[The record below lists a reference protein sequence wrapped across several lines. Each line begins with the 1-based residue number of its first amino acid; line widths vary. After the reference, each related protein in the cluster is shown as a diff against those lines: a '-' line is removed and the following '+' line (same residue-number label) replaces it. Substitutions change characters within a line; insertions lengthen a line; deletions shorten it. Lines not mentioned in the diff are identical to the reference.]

1 MSSTSFPNPTA
12 YDFLS
17 HYYTWNISTFL
28 TRVQFHRKENLFKA
42 AGGHTFFIPIDYK
55 TDNYRVNRID
65 NYIIDAHVIPNYVL
79 FTRPTEKN
87 FVFET
92 AANGEYI
99 FIVVTFLRIQDED
112 YVKSHTVLGNSQHKK
127 GEIIAKIVKG
137 NIPVVNGVVHLISQ
151 PLAVFEPDLKP
162 FPYLPTLYKI
172 QSDPDLNFTYSL
184 GLKGKMNSILKRPQ
198 ATLTYFAPTDSAWR
212 EGFFTYSQSELQ
224 KILERHVLTS
234 NGYFTMAKL
243 AMLSTR
249 SGEIVLSAIGGHI
262 KINVFEINGTYY
274 IEWNER
280 KIKVLR
286 PDYEC
291 SDGMVHIIDGVFA
304 QPRISHSKTYSDS
317 NFWSILKNAVA

>member
-1 MSSTSFPNPTA
+1 MNSGSISNPSA

-17 HYYTWNISTFL
+17 HSYTWNISTFL
-28 TRVQFHRKENLFKA
+28 TRVQFHKKEELFKRK
-42 AGGHTFFIPIDYK
+42 GGHTFFVPIDYK
-55 TDNYRVNRID
+55 SDNYRANRID
-65 NYIIDAHVIPNYVL
+65 SYIIDGHVIPNYVL

-112 YVKSHTVLGNSQHKK
+112 YVKSYTVLGNSQHKK

-137 NIPVVNGVVHLISQ
+137 NIPVANGVVHLISQ

-184 GLKGKMNSILKRPQ
+184 GLKSRINLILKRPE
-198 ATLTYFAPTDSAWR
+198 ATLTYFAPKDSAWR
-212 EGFFTYSQSELQ
+212 RGFLTYSQLQLQ
-224 KILERHVLTS
+224 KILERHLLTS

-243 AMLSTR
+243 AMLSKQ
-249 SGEIVLSAIGGHI
+249 SGETVLSAVGGLI
-262 KINVFEINGTYY
+262 KINVFQINDTYY
-274 IEWNER
+274 IEWNR
-280 KIKVLR
+280 RRIKVVR
-286 PDYEC
+286 PDFEC
-291 SDGMVHIIDGVFA
+291 TDGMVHIIDGVFGE
-304 QPRISHSKTYSDS
+304 PRVSHSKTHSES
-317 NFWSILKNAVA
+317 NFWNVMKNMVN